1 MNASSVGRAAIK
13 HVDLSSPSSL
23 SLLNR
28 PEDAPRGSQRLR
40 AFGVAADATALCIAA
55 FVAFATQLGSVR
67 NVAAS
72 TRVTSVALFVV
83 VTIGSIAA
91 NKLYRARVCSV
102 RALEIATLL
111 RANVIALVVM
121 AALRN
126 KLMPEQRVRH
136 LMWAQL
142 MAFVGVLIAR
152 SLYRKVLE
160 RARRAGRF
168 MRAVVVVGTGDEG
181 FEMLRLLQDEPELG
195 YDVRGVVGDRGSY
208 DRLNFTVPYLGNTDV
223 VVEAVKHSGATGAI
237 LGVSALD
244 FRELNR
250 VVRALLTARIHVQV
264 SGGLVGIAAGR
275 LRSNPIGREAAFYLE
290 QVSLTGWQSSVKRVI
305 DVLLGSIL
313 IIPALPIMAV
323 LALIVRRTDRGPALF
338 KQQRIGLDGQPFT
351 ILKMRTM
358 VVDAE
363 ARLAELM
370 RQNER
375 TGPLFKLERD
385 PRLTPIGRFMDATSL
400 NELPQLF
407 NVIRGDMSL
416 VGPRPAL
423 AREVS
428 EFDERLMM
436 RHLVR
441 PGITGLWQVE
451 SRDSP
456 SFSDYERCDVF
467 YVENWSVQLDV
478 AILFETIG
486 TVVDRALSVLRRKPL
501 QVIAH
506 TGSPDLDSADPAPS
520 CALPDAA
527 LEVPMVVDD
536 KSLELAT
543 TDSS

>member
-1 MNASSVGRAAIK
+1 MNASSEGQAAIK

-23 SLLNR
+23 GLLNR
-28 PEDAPRGSQRLR
+28 PEDAPKGSQRLR
-40 AFGVAADATALCIAA
+40 AFGVAADATALCVAA
-55 FVAFATQLGSVR
+55 FASFAIHLGSAGNLTVK
-67 NVAAS
+67 
-72 TRVTSVALFVV
+72 TRVFSVALFVA

-102 RALEIATLL
+102 RALETATLL
-111 RANVIALVVM
+111 RANVIALVVL

-126 KLMPEQRVRH
+126 KLLPELRVRH

-152 SLYRKVLE
+152 SLYRKVLQ
-160 RARRAGRF
+160 RARRVGRF

-195 YDVRGVVGDRGSY
+195 YDVRGVVGDRANY
-208 DRLNFTVPYLGNTDV
+208 DRLHFTVPYLGDTDS
-223 VVEAVKHSGATGAI
+223 VVEAVQRAGATGAI

-290 QVSLTGWQSSVKRVI
+290 QVSLTGWQSSVKRAI
-305 DVLLGSIL
+305 DVLLGSIV
-313 IIPALPIMAV
+313 IIPALPLMGI
-323 LALIVRRTDRGPALF
+323 LALIVRRTDGGPALF

-385 PRLTPIGRFMDATSL
+385 PRLTPIGRLMDATSL

-467 YVENWSVQLDV
+467 YVENWSVQLDL

-501 QVIAH
+501 GVVA
-506 TGSPDLDSADPAPS
+506 PAP
-520 CALPDAA
+520 
-527 LEVPMVVDD
+527 VDN

-543 TDSS
+543 DSS

>member
-1 MNASSVGRAAIK
+1 MNASSVGQVAIK

-23 SLLNR
+23 GLLNR

-40 AFGVAADATALCIAA
+40 AFGVAADATAVCIAA
-55 FVAFATQLGSVR
+55 VVAFATQLGSVGNLSAR
-67 NVAAS
+67 
-72 TRVTSVALFVV
+72 TRVASVALFVV

-91 NKLYRARVCSV
+91 NKLYKARVCSV
-102 RALEIATLL
+102 RALETATLL

-126 KLMPEQRVRH
+126 KLMPELRVRH

-195 YDVRGVVGDRGSY
+195 YDVRGVVGDRVSY
-208 DRLNFTVPYLGNTDV
+208 DRLNFTVPYLGNTEA
-223 VVEAVKHSGATGAI
+223 VVEAVQRAGATGAI

-305 DVLLGSIL
+305 DMLLGSIL
-313 IIPALPIMAV
+313 IIPALPLMGI
-323 LALIVRRTDRGPALF
+323 LALIVRRTDGGPALF

-351 ILKMRTM
+351 ILKLRTM

-363 ARLAELM
+363 DRQAELM

-375 TGPLFKLERD
+375 NGPLFKLERD
-385 PRLTPIGRFMDATSL
+385 PRLTRVGRFMDATSL

-407 NVIRGDMSL
+407 NVVRGDMSL

-423 AREVS
+423 AREVR
-428 EFDERLMM
+428 EFDQRLMM

-467 YVENWSVQLDV
+467 YVENWSVQLDL
-478 AILFETIG
+478 AILLETAG
-486 TVVDRALSVLRRKPL
+486 TVVERALSVMRRKPSA
-501 QVIAH
+501 VVAP
-506 TGSPDLDSADPAPS
+506 TNSSDPDSAEPAPDR
-520 CALPDAA
+520 ALPDAA
-527 LEVPMVVDD
+527 VEVPGPIDS
-536 KSLELAT
+536 KPWELAT

>member
-1 MNASSVGRAAIK
+1 MNASSEGRAALE

-23 SLLNR
+23 GLLNR
-28 PEDAPRGSQRLR
+28 PGDAPRGSQRLR
-40 AFGVAADATALCIAA
+40 AFGVAADATALGIAA
-55 FVAFATQLGSVR
+55 FASFAIHLGS
-67 NVAAS
+67 AGDLTAK
-72 TRVTSVALFVV
+72 TRIFGVMMFVV

-91 NKLYRARVCSV
+91 NKLYKARVCSV
-102 RALEIATLL
+102 RALETATLL

-126 KLMPEQRVRH
+126 KFLPELRVRD

-152 SLYRKVLE
+152 SLYRKVLK

-195 YDVRGVVGDRGSY
+195 YDVRGVVGERSTY
-208 DRLNFTVPYLGNTDV
+208 ERLQFAVPYLGNTDSV
-223 VVEAVKHSGATGAI
+223 VGAVQSAGATGAI

-290 QVSLTGWQSSVKRVI
+290 QVSLTGWQSSVKRAI
-305 DVLLGSIL
+305 DLVAGSFL
-313 IIPALPIMAV
+313 VIPALPIMGI
-323 LALIVRRTDRGPALF
+323 LALIVRRTDGGPALF

-423 AREVS
+423 AHEVS

-467 YVENWSVQLDV
+467 YVENWSVQLDL

-486 TVVDRALSVLRRKPL
+486 TVVDRALSVLRRKPEVA
-501 QVIAH
+501 QA
-506 TGSPDLDSADPAPS
+506 GASSDLDSAD
-520 CALPDAA
+520 AA
-527 LEVPMVVDD
+527 LTYTLPGAAVEVPSSVGD
-536 KSLELAT
+536 KSFELAT